1 LTASTDIAGIHAAA
15 TEQRARLRWRC
26 RRGMKELDVLLSGWL
41 EREFERAGAAGR
53 RQFEALLALPDPQ
66 LAGYLLGLERPEGV
80 ELASLVDSIRAR
92 RGIMSRPVA
101 GGNLP

>member
-1 LTASTDIAGIHAAA
+1 MWRASRLLATRLPKQGIERLAETFGSFADVAVSDRGLIWNTDLVE
-15 TEQRARLRWRC
+15 TL
-26 RRGMKELDVLLSGWL
+26 ELHNLLLSGWL

-80 ELASLVDSIRAR
+80 ELASLV
-92 RGIMSRPVA
+92 
-101 GGNLP
+101 